1 MIITAS
7 TIDKTEMDVDAF
19 ASEIEGLKNLRSGG
33 WLEEVKERTRDF
45 WQSHGFFKAQVD
57 ADSKLLSATPDE
69 QVFSVTARV
78 DAGAQYHLKKLEFSG
93 AKVFTTSEL
102 EGMMPIRP
110 GEIFSTAQVR
120 KGLETMRAACASKG
134 YKQCMP
140 IPDTTFDD
148 SDHTITLKL
157 VIAEEPQ
164 SK

>member
-1 MIITAS
+1 
-7 TIDKTEMDVDAF
+7 MDVDAF

-33 WLEEVKERTRDF
+33 WLEEVKERTQSF

-57 ADSKLLSATPDE
+57 ADSKLLSATADE
-69 QVFSVTARV
+69 QAFSVTARV

-102 EGMMPIRP
+102 ESMMPIRP

-120 KGLETMRAACASKG
+120 KGLETMRAAYVSKG
-134 YKQCMP
+134 YKQFMP
-140 IPDTTFDD
+140 ILDTTIDD

-157 VIAEEPQ
+157 DITEEPQ
-164 SK
+164 AK